1 MSNQIVVKHPWQH
14 YFGCIILHLF
24 LPVLPLVLELIISN
38 KISDA
43 SITLAVAIYAVST
56 GLASQNLAIFSMSL
70 IISLIYTFLYGANA
84 YALKYET
91 ELLGSLYANYILVAI
106 FLTHSIERFKRH
118 IIDKAPFWDILNSD
132 GGMQ

>member
-1 MSNQIVVKHPWQH
+1 MNNSIVVEHPWQH
-14 YFGCIILHLF
+14 YLGCLSLHLF
-24 LPVLPLVLELIISN
+24 LPVLPLVLEFIIAH

-43 SITLAVAIYAVST
+43 SITLAVAIYAIST

-84 YALKYET
+84 YALKNGT
-91 ELLGSLYANYILVAI
+91 ELIGSLYADYTLYGI
-106 FLTHSIERFKRH
+106 FIGHSIERFKRH
-118 IIDKAPFWDILNSD
+118 IIDKAPFWDILNKE